1 MVAESAAAIAIY
13 SHRSCHLGPP
23 STAET
28 SLAMATS
35 TWKTI
40 ETQRRQDPEKVIA
53 TAVACGTNDDGVLTD
68 KLKAVQWH
76 PGFMARFP
84 LLGASAMFTMLC
96 CIASVGIVLGTSHDK
111 FRNEWPVDERWKWA
125 EKYGHW
131 VHKAQIEPHVLL
143 AIVNTISNVALA
155 IAIGQGVAIAWW
167 RRAMQGST
175 IMVCMSAIPLA
186 AAPSHHRNK

>member
-1 MVAESAAAIAIY
+1 
-13 SHRSCHLGPP
+13 
-23 STAET
+23 
-28 SLAMATS
+28 MATS
-35 TWKTI
+35 TLKAI
-40 ETQRRQDPEKVIA
+40 ETQRHQYPEKVIA
-53 TAVACGTNDDGVLTD
+53 TVVACEPNDDDGLQD

-76 PGFMARFP
+76 PGFLVRFP
-84 LLGASAMFTMLC
+84 LLGAFAMFTMLC
-96 CIASVGIVLGTSHDK
+96 CIASVGIVLATSHGK
-111 FRNEWPVDERWKWA
+111 FRNEWPIDERWKWS
-125 EKYGHW
+125 EKYGYW

-186 AAPSHHRNK
+186 TAPSHHRNK